1 MMTSDDVKAV
11 VLNRIE
17 GGVGVLNI
25 DAELAGVL
33 KDISGRAD
41 FLTDAAVIET
51 VAEQAE
57 YDLPEDMKCLYEVF
71 TDGGMVLERIAYRRY
86 LKINE
91 AANWPADTP
100 TRFVQRHGTL
110 KLWPVPDGVYDLTV
124 DFSKYHPAVFT
135 DILVGAEFNEA
146 IYHGV
151 LKALYEGQFK
161 RQLKLAEQ
169 SFDDDE
175 TLKFKFYE
183 QFPQAKLH
191 ARAYEDEI
199 AKLIGNLGVNEDAAV
214 VVYCDL

>member
-1 MMTSDDVKAV
+1 MTSDDVLSV

-25 DAELAGVL
+25 DTELAGVL

-41 FLTDAAVIET
+41 FLTDAAVINT

-57 YDLPEDMKCLYEVF
+57 YDLPEDAKSIDEVF
-71 TDGGMVLERIAYRRY
+71 IDGESVLERMSQDRY
-86 LKINE
+86 FTLTVGTD
-91 AANWPADTP
+91 WPADVP
-100 TRFVQRHGTL
+100 SRFALRHNKL
-110 KLWPVPDGVYDLTV
+110 VLWPEPDAVYAVTV
-124 DFSKYHPAVFT
+124 DFSMYHPAVFT
-135 DILVGAEFNEA
+135 DILFGAEFNEA

-151 LKALYEGQFK
+151 LKSLYAGQFK

-169 SFDDDE
+169 TFDTDE

-199 AKLIGNLGVNEDAAV
+199 AKLIGNLQANEDAAV
-214 VVYCDL
+214 VAYCDI

>member
-1 MMTSDDVKAV
+1 MTSDDVLSV
-11 VLNRIE
+11 VKDRIE

-25 DAELAGVL
+25 DSELAGVL

-57 YDLPEDMKCLYEVF
+57 YDRPTDCKHITEVYI
-71 TDGGMVLERIAYRRY
+71 DGEAVLERMSQERY
-86 LKINE
+86 FTLTVGTD
-91 AANWPADTP
+91 WPANVP
-100 TRFVQRHGTL
+100 SRFTLRHNKL
-110 KLWPVPDGVYDLTV
+110 ILWPEPDEVYSVTV

-135 DILVGAEFNEA
+135 DILFGDEFNEA

-151 LKALYEGQFK
+151 LKSLYEGQFK

-169 SFDDDE
+169 SFDGDE

-191 ARAYEDEI
+191 TRAYEERI
-199 AKLIGNLGVNEDAAV
+199 AKLIGNLGANEDAAV

>member
-1 MMTSDDVKAV
+1 MNAADVKAV

-17 GGVGVLNI
+17 GGIGVLNI

-57 YDLPEDMKCLYEVF
+57 YDLPEDMKNLYEVF
-71 TDGGMVLERIAYRRY
+71 IDGGVVLEKIAYRRY
-86 LKINE
+86 LKLGE
-91 AANWPADTP
+91 AAQWPADMP
-100 TRFVQRHGTL
+100 RRFVLRYGKL
-110 KLWPVPDGVYDLTV
+110 ILWPVPDAVYDLTV
-124 DFSKYHPAVFT
+124 DFSVYHPAVFT
-135 DILVGAEFNEA
+135 DILFAPEFNEA

-151 LKALYEGQFK
+151 LKSLYEGQFK

-169 SFDDDE
+169 SFDTDE

-199 AKLIGNLGVNEDAAV
+199 AKLIGNLQANEDAAV
-214 VVYCDL
+214 VAYCDL

>member
-1 MMTSDDVKAV
+1 MTSDDVKAV
-11 VLNRIE
+11 VLNRVE
-17 GGVGVLNI
+17 GGVGVLDI

-51 VAEQAE
+51 VVEQAE
-57 YDLPEDMKCLYEVF
+57 YDLPDDAKSIDEVF
-71 TDGGMVLERIAYRRY
+71 IDGSAVLERMSQDRY
-86 LKINE
+86 FTLTVGTD
-91 AANWPADTP
+91 WPADVP
-100 TRFVQRHGTL
+100 TRFALRHNKL
-110 KLWPVPDGVYDLTV
+110 VLWPEPDAVYDLTV
-124 DFSKYHPAVFT
+124 DYSMYHPAVFT
-135 DILVGAEFNEA
+135 DILFGAEFNEA

-169 SFDDDE
+169 SFDTDE

-199 AKLIGNLGVNEDAAV
+199 AKLIGNLGANEDAV
-214 VVYCDL
+214 VVAYCDL

>member
-1 MMTSDDVKAV
+1 MTSDDVLSV
-11 VLNRIE
+11 VKDRIE

-33 KDISGRAD
+33 KDLSGRAD
-41 FLTDAAVIET
+41 FLTDAAVINT
-51 VAEQAE
+51 VADTSE
-57 YDLPEDMKCLYEVF
+57 YDLPDDMKCLYEVF
-71 TDGGMVLERIAYRRY
+71 TDGGAVLEKIAYRRY
-86 LKINE
+86 LKLNE

-100 TRFVQRHGTL
+100 TRFVLRHGTL
-110 KLWPVPDGVYDLTV
+110 KLWPVPDAVYDLTV

-135 DILVGAEFNEA
+135 DILFGDEFNEA

-151 LKALYEGQFK
+151 LKSLYEGQFK

-169 SFDDDE
+169 TFDTDE

-199 AKLIGNLGVNEDAAV
+199 GKLIGNLGANEDAAV

>member
-1 MMTSDDVKAV
+1 MTSDDVLSV
-11 VLNRIE
+11 VKDRIE

-51 VAEQAE
+51 VMEQAE
-57 YDLPEDMKCLYEVF
+57 YDRP
-71 TDGGMVLERIAYRRY
+71 TDCKHITDVYIDGEAVLERMSQERY
-86 LKINE
+86 FTLTVGTD
-91 AANWPADTP
+91 WPADVP
-100 TRFVQRHGTL
+100 PRFTLRHNKL
-110 KLWPVPDGVYDLTV
+110 VLWPEPDAVYDVTV
-124 DFSKYHPAVFT
+124 DFAKYHPAVFT
-135 DILVGAEFNEA
+135 DILFGDEFNEA

-151 LKALYEGQFK
+151 LKSLYEGQFK

-169 SFDDDE
+169 SFDGDE

-191 ARAYEDEI
+191 TRAYEERI
-199 AKLIGNLGVNEDAAV
+199 AKLIGNLGANEDAAV

>member
-1 MMTSDDVKAV
+1 MTSDDVLSV

-25 DAELAGVL
+25 DSELAGVL
-33 KDISGRAD
+33 KDLSGRAD
-41 FLTDAAVIET
+41 FLTDAAVINT
-51 VAEQAE
+51 VADTSE
-57 YDLPEDMKCLYEVF
+57 YDLPDDMKCLYEVF
-71 TDGGMVLERIAYRRY
+71 TDGGAVLEKIAYRRY
-86 LKINE
+86 LKLNE

-100 TRFVQRHGTL
+100 TRFVLRQGTL
-110 KLWPVPDGVYDLTV
+110 KLWQVPDAVYDLTV

-135 DILVGAEFNEA
+135 DILFGDEFNEA

-169 SFDDDE
+169 SFDTDE

-199 AKLIGNLGVNEDAAV
+199 AKLIGNLQANEDAAV
-214 VVYCDL
+214 VAYCDI

>member
-1 MMTSDDVKAV
+1 MNAADVLSV
-11 VLNRIE
+11 VKDRIE
-17 GGVGVLNI
+17 GGFGVLDI

-33 KDISGRAD
+33 KDLSGRAD

-51 VAEQAE
+51 VADTSE
-57 YDLPEDMKCLYEVF
+57 YDLPDDMKCLYEVF
-71 TDGGMVLERIAYRRY
+71 TDGGAVLERIAYRRY
-86 LKINE
+86 LKLTE
-91 AANWPADTP
+91 ATDWPADVP

-110 KLWPVPDGVYDLTV
+110 RLWPVPDAIYDLTV

-135 DILVGAEFNEA
+135 DILFGAEFNEA

-151 LKALYEGQFK
+151 LKSLYEGQFK

-169 SFDDDE
+169 SFDTDE

-199 AKLIGNLGVNEDAAV
+199 GKLIGNLQANEDAAV
-214 VVYCDL
+214 VAYCDL

>member
-1 MMTSDDVKAV
+1 MTSDDVLNV
-11 VLNRIE
+11 VKNRIE

-57 YDLPEDMKCLYEVF
+57 YDRPTDCKHITEVYI
-71 TDGGMVLERIAYRRY
+71 DGEHVLERMSQDRY
-86 LKINE
+86 FTLTVGTD
-91 AANWPADTP
+91 WPADVP
-100 TRFVQRHGTL
+100 SRFALRHNKL
-110 KLWPVPDGVYDLTV
+110 VLWPEPDAVYDLTV
-124 DFSKYHPAVFT
+124 DFAKYHPAVFT
-135 DILVGAEFNEA
+135 DILFGAEFNEA

-169 SFDDDE
+169 TFDSDE

-199 AKLIGNLGVNEDAAV
+199 AKLVGNLTMNEDAAV
-214 VVYCDL
+214 VAYCDI

>member
-1 MMTSDDVKAV
+1 MNTADVLSV
-11 VLNRIE
+11 VKDRIE

-57 YDLPEDMKCLYEVF
+57 YDLPEDAKSIDEVF
-71 TDGGMVLERIAYRRY
+71 IDGERVLERMSQDRY
-86 LKINE
+86 FTLTVGTD
-91 AANWPADTP
+91 WPADVP
-100 TRFVQRHGTL
+100 SRFALRHSKL
-110 KLWPVPDGVYDLTV
+110 LLWPEPDAVYDVTV
-124 DFSKYHPAVFT
+124 DFTKYHPAVFT
-135 DILVGAEFNEA
+135 DILFGAEFNEA

-151 LKALYEGQFK
+151 LKSLYEGQFK

-169 SFDDDE
+169 SFDGDE

-199 AKLIGNLGVNEDAAV
+199 AKLTGNLGANEDAAV
-214 VVYCDL
+214 VAYCDI

>member
-1 MMTSDDVKAV
+1 MNTADVLSV
-11 VLNRIE
+11 VKDRIE

-41 FLTDAAVIET
+41 FLTDAAVIGT

-57 YDLPEDMKCLYEVF
+57 YDLPDDMKFLYEVL
-71 TDGGMVLERIAYRRY
+71 TDGGTVLERIAYRRY
-86 LKINE
+86 LKLNE
-91 AANWPADTP
+91 AANWPADMP
-100 TRFVQRHGTL
+100 TRFVLRHGTL
-110 KLWPVPDGVYDLTV
+110 RLWPVPDAVYDVTV
-124 DFSKYHPAVFT
+124 DFAKYHPAVFT
-135 DILVGAEFNEA
+135 DILFAPEFNEA

-151 LKALYEGQFK
+151 LKSLYEGQFK

-169 SFDDDE
+169 TFDSDE

-199 AKLIGNLGVNEDAAV
+199 AKLVGNLTMNEDAAV
-214 VVYCDL
+214 VAYCDI